1 MEDVVSVQHANC
13 NDVLTSKD
21 ALLLP
26 LLLLLLVMADAH
38 LNTIF
43 FISIF
48 CSVCLRVCVLLLMN
62 AVCAYFS
69 IFYQQLIDCQAKV
82 GPNKRSVLFY
92 CLSSFLSIKIKFTF
106 YLKKY
111 LHVFLW

>member
-26 LLLLLLVMADAH
+26 LLLLLLLVMADAH

-48 CSVCLRVCVLLLMN
+48 LFCLFASVCAAANECCLCLFF
-62 AVCAYFS
+62 YF
-69 IFYQQLIDCQAKV
+69 LPTVD
-82 GPNKRSVLFY
+82 
-92 CLSSFLSIKIKFTF
+92 
-106 YLKKY
+106 
-111 LHVFLW
+111 